1 VHRAISHRLHK
12 NISVITL
19 KPQGLVYLFYMKFGR
34 SGVFTAGNDIG
45 DFLQAA
51 MAKDDIARPR
61 NPVTFLQSPVNN
73 KKPIIA
79 AVDGIAIGIGT
90 TMAFSLGLRHCKQDG
105 AAFQSLFLKK
115 K

>member
-1 VHRAISHRLHK
+1 MHRAISHRLHK
-12 NISVITL
+12 NISVIAL

-61 NPVTFLQSPVNN
+61 KNSVVLTVTLQSPLKLRTEDLVRR
-73 KKPIIA
+73 
-79 AVDGIAIGIGT
+79 IGQADYFFRER
-90 TMAFSLGLRHCKQDG
+90 MQSPEAR
-105 AAFQSLFLKK
+105 AAFQSFFLRKK